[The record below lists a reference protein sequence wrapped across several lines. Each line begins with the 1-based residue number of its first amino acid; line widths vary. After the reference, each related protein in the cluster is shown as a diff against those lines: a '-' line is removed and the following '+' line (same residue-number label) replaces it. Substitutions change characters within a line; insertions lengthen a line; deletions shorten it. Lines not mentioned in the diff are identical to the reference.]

1 MGQRVKRS
9 VMNMK
14 VGMLFYLLSLV
25 LSFFSRKVFLDC
37 LGAEFMGLT
46 GVLQNILSYLNVAE
60 LGIGTSITY
69 FLYKPIEQDDRR
81 KIGEVMSVLAWLYR
95 CIGLLIGAAGL
106 LVSLSFPFLFG
117 QLSVGLPLI
126 YFAFYSFLATSMAG
140 YLVNYRQLLVSANQ
154 KQYVVNG
161 YFQTIVIVQSLT
173 QIVVAYYWQNLWL
186 WSAVGLVY
194 TVVGCVVFN
203 RRILREYPW
212 LKTSAALGRQRLKD
226 YPDILRKTR
235 QVFVQRI
242 KDLILYRSDDLLVA
256 AFGGVVLSAF
266 YANYTMLVNKLNFM
280 VNILSDGMNAGVGNL
295 LAEGNDKNTMKVFWE
310 LTAIRFFIT
319 GIIVFGFLLL
329 LQPFISCWLGSEYL
343 LADLIVYLL
352 LFNVFIMLSRGVVE
366 MYISACGL
374 FHDVWA
380 AWTELV
386 VNLAVTLCLAPHIG
400 IAGIL
405 VGKIVSVFFIALFW
419 KPYFLFRQGLHQPV
433 ITYWRGMLKHYLL
446 FPLFTVLCLAV
457 RQTVIMPY
465 VHSWPTLIGYGLLTL
480 PFLLILY
487 FLALFIT
494 TRGMKYFVARKPA
507 IYRLL
512 RSLTPRSA
520 EGRLP
525 GNNPSLRGE
534 GSS

>member
-1 MGQRVKRS
+1 
-9 VMNMK
+9 MNMK

-69 FLYKPIEQDDRR
+69 FLYKPIEQNDRQ

-106 LVSLSFPFLFG
+106 LVSLSFPFLFAH
-117 QLSVGLPLI
+117 LSVGLPLI
-126 YFAFYSFLATSMAG
+126 FFAFYSFLATSMAG
-140 YLVNYRQLLVSANQ
+140 YLINYRQLLVSANQ

-161 YFQTIVIVQSLT
+161 YFQTIVILQSLT
-173 QIVVAYYWQNLWL
+173 QIVVAYCWHNLWL

-203 RRILREYPW
+203 RRIRREYPW
-212 LKTSAALGRQRLKD
+212 LQTSAALGRQRLKD
-226 YPDILRKTR
+226 YPEILRKTR

-310 LTAIRFFIT
+310 LTAIRFLIT
-319 GIIVFGFLLL
+319 GTIVFGFLLL

-380 AWTELV
+380 AWTELIL
-386 VNLAVTLCLAPHIG
+386 NLTITLCLAPWLG

-405 VGKIVSVFFIALFW
+405 IGKIASVFFIALFW
-419 KPYFLFRQGLHQPV
+419 KPYFLFTQGLHHPV
-433 ITYWRGMLKHYLL
+433 AAYWRGMLRHYLL
-446 FPLFTVLCLAV
+446 FALFTALCLFV
-457 RQTVIMPY
+457 RHTVIMPH
-465 VHSWPTLIGYGLLTL
+465 VQSWASLIGYGLLTL
-480 PFLLILY
+480 PLLLTLY
-487 FLALFIT
+487 FIALFIA
-494 TRGMKYFVARKPA
+494 TRGMKYFVARKPVL
-507 IYRLL
+507 YRYL
-512 RSLTPRSA
+512 RCLSFTP
-520 EGRLP
+520 
-525 GNNPSLRGE
+525 
-534 GSS
+534 